1 MQDQFENKLTMYEAV
16 VSFLDGNSTKIAS
29 LTALTDALTNLK
41 DIILSVKEKDVEAN
55 TSETGNA
62 TVKAGHKA
70 ALVDSA
76 TTIAAA
82 LFALGSV
89 NGDDRLKQLASY
101 TKSTFKNMRD
111 TQLGIDANNIK
122 NLADANAAE
131 LAGYGI
137 TPAMIAAFDTQVTT
151 FDSSIGTRVM
161 GSSKSTAAFK
171 QVGVLFGEA
180 DVILNDQ
187 MDKIMEVFR
196 TTDTQFYDEYHNNRQ
211 IIDLGVRH
219 RNDEEENPVTPVTP

>member
-89 NGDDRLKQLASY
+89 NGDDRLKPVSY
-101 TKSTFKNMRD
+101 THLRAHETVLDLVCRLLLD
-111 TQLGIDANNIK
+111 TQNK
-122 NLADANAAE
+122 
-131 LAGYGI
+131 
-137 TPAMIAAFDTQVTT
+137 TQ
-151 FDSSIGTRVM
+151 
-161 GSSKSTAAFK
+161 
-171 QVGVLFGEA
+171 
-180 DVILNDQ
+180 
-187 MDKIMEVFR
+187 
-196 TTDTQFYDEYHNNRQ
+196 
-211 IIDLGVRH
+211 
-219 RNDEEENPVTPVTP
+219 